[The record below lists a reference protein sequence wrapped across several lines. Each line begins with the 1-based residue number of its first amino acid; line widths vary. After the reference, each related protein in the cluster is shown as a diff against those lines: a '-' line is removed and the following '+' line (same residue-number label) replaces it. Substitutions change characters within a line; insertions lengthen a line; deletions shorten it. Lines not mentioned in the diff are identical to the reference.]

1 MLQARQLTKHF
12 LDKKRGTVKAVDGVD
27 LECNPG
33 EIFGL
38 LGLNGAGK
46 TTTLRLL
53 ATILKADRGSIHID
67 GVDAQAHPEAVRSKI
82 GFLTGS
88 TGLYLRL
95 TPREI
100 LEYFGRLAGLDRQTI
115 TRRSD
120 DLIARLGMAD
130 FADSRVDKL
139 SSGQKQRTS
148 IARTLI
154 HDPPLLILDEPT
166 IGLDVVTSRAIVEF
180 IREARARGKCV
191 LLSTHIMHEAA
202 KLCDR
207 IAILHAGQIRQ
218 VGTLAD
224 FRTRYGHEDLDDI
237 FVAAIERNEGTA
249 R

>member
-12 LDKKRGTVKAVDGVD
+12 TDKKRGTVRAVDGVD
-27 LECNPG
+27 LECKAG

-53 ATILKADRGSIHID
+53 ATILRADSGSVMID
-67 GVDAQAHPEAVRSKI
+67 GVDAQVHPEKVRSKI

-100 LEYFGRLAGLDRQTI
+100 LAYFGQLAGLDNATI
-115 TRRSD
+115 ARRSD
-120 DLIARLGMAD
+120 DLIARLGMKE

-180 IREARARGKCV
+180 IREARTRGKCV

-207 IAILHAGQIRQ
+207 IAILHAGRVRR

-224 FRTRYGHEDLDDI
+224 FRTQYGHDDLDDI
-237 FVAAIERNEGTA
+237 FVAAIEGNGGMA
-249 R
+249 Q

>member
-1 MLQARQLTKHF
+1 MLQVERLTKHF
-12 LDKKRGTVKAVDGVD
+12 MDKKRGTVRAVDGVD
-27 LECNPG
+27 LDCKRG

-53 ATILKADRGSIHID
+53 ATILRPDSGSIRID
-67 GVDAQAHPEAVRSKI
+67 GIDAQAHPEAIRSKI
-82 GFLTGS
+82 GFLTGA

-100 LEYFGRLAGLDRQTI
+100 LAYFGRLAGMDRSSI
-115 TRRSD
+115 ERRSNE
-120 DLIARLGMAD
+120 LIARLGMAE

-180 IREARARGKCV
+180 ILEARALGKCV

-207 IAILHAGQIRQ
+207 IAILHAGKIRR

-224 FRTRYGHEDLDDI
+224 FRSHYGHEDLDDI
-237 FVAAIERNEGTA
+237 FVAAIEDNGGPA

>member
-1 MLQARQLTKHF
+1 MLQTAQLTKHF
-12 LDKKRGTVKAVDGVD
+12 TDKKRGTIRAVDGVD
-27 LECNPG
+27 LDCRRG

-53 ATILKADRGSIHID
+53 ATILRPDAGSIRID
-67 GVDAQAHPEAVRSKI
+67 GIDALTHPEAVRSKI
-82 GFLTGS
+82 GFLTGA

-100 LEYFGRLAGLDRQTI
+100 LTYFGRLASMDSPAI
-115 TRRSD
+115 KRRSD
-120 DLIARLGMAD
+120 DLIARLGMAE

-139 SSGQKQRTS
+139 STGQKQRTS

-180 IREARARGKCV
+180 ILEARSQGKCV

-207 IAILHAGQIRQ
+207 IAILHAGRIRR

-224 FRTRYGHEDLDDI
+224 FRTHYGHDDLDDI
-237 FVAAIERNEGTA
+237 FVAAIDGDGGSA
-249 R
+249 K

>member
-1 MLQARQLTKHF
+1 MLQAKRLIKHF
-12 LDKKRGTVKAVDGVD
+12 MDKKRGIVRAVDGVD
-27 LECNPG
+27 LDCRQG

-53 ATILKADRGSIHID
+53 ATILRPDSGSIRID
-67 GVDAQAHPEAVRSKI
+67 GIDAQAHPESIRSKI
-82 GFLTGS
+82 GFLTGA

-100 LEYFGRLAGLDRQTI
+100 LAYFGRLAGMDAPAI
-115 TRRSD
+115 ARRSD
-120 DLIARLGMAD
+120 DLIARLGMAE

-139 SSGQKQRTS
+139 STGQKQRTS

-180 IREARARGKCV
+180 ILEARARGKCV

-207 IAILHAGQIRQ
+207 IAILHAGQIRR

-224 FRTRYGHEDLDDI
+224 FRSHYGHEDLDDI
-237 FVAAIERNEGTA
+237 FVAVIEGNGGPA

>member
-1 MLQARQLTKHF
+1 MLQARKLVKHF
-12 LDKKRGTVKAVDGVD
+12 TDKKRGVVRAVDGVD
-27 LECNPG
+27 LDARPG

-53 ATILKADRGSIHID
+53 ATILHADSGSVFID
-67 GVDAQAHPEAVRSKI
+67 GVDAQAHPEVVRSKI
-82 GFLTGS
+82 GFLTGA

-100 LEYFGRLAGLDRQTI
+100 LAYFGRLAGMDAPTI

-120 DLIARLGMAD
+120 ELIARLDMTS

-166 IGLDVVTSRAIVEF
+166 IGLDVVTSRAIIEF
-180 IREARARGKCV
+180 VLEARTRGKCV

-207 IAILHAGQIRQ
+207 IAILHAGKIRRI
-218 VGTLAD
+218 GTLAD
-224 FRTRYGHEDLDDI
+224 FRTHYGHEDLDDI
-237 FVAAIERNEGTA
+237 FVAAIEDNGGPA

>member
-1 MLQARQLTKHF
+1 MIQTTQLTKHF
-12 LDKKRGTVKAVDGVD
+12 TDKKRGTIRAVDGVD
-27 LECNPG
+27 LDCRRG

-53 ATILKADRGSIHID
+53 ATILRPDSGSIRID
-67 GVDAQAHPEAVRSKI
+67 GTDALTHPEVVRSKI

-100 LEYFGRLAGLDRQTI
+100 LSYFGHLAGMDTPSI
-115 TRRSD
+115 KRRSD
-120 DLIARLGMAD
+120 DLIERLGLSEFVD
-130 FADSRVDKL
+130 RRVDKL

-180 IREARARGKCV
+180 IREARTQGKCV

-207 IAILHAGQIRQ
+207 IAILHSGRIRR
-218 VGTLAD
+218 VGSLAE
-224 FRTRYGHEDLDDI
+224 FRAHYGRDDLDDI
-237 FVAAIERNEGTA
+237 FVAAIDGAEGPD